1 MPWRVAW
8 MKEIGVRSSGGIG
21 AVRFARSAGLLSEV
35 NPGHNVN
42 ENQSHVIYKDEPV
55 LEDTAASTPSAH
67 INPDGLTY
75 RHKPSGSP
83 FNGGAGLQG
92 QSMSC
97 FLCGQHRPRVML
109 RMRMLLGR
117 HHAVCA
123 PKCELGKA
131 ADDAARQIAEAGA

>member
-1 MPWRVAW
+1 M
-8 MKEIGVRSSGGIG
+8 
-21 AVRFARSAGLLSEV
+21 FAEV
-35 NPGHNVN
+35 NLGHNVN
-42 ENQSHVIYKDEPV
+42 ENQSHVICKDNPV
-55 LEDTAASTPSAH
+55 LEDTSAATPSAH

-97 FLCGQHRPRVML
+97 FLCGRHRPRAML
-109 RMRMLLGR
+109 RMRLLVGR

-123 PKCELGKA
+123 PECETGKA
-131 ADDAARQIAEAGA
+131 AEDAARQAAEAGA